1 MTAGK
6 AGSVALVAAA
16 QVLAMS
22 LWFVSAAILPDIVA
36 EAGLTPGRAAALSS
50 AVQIGFVV
58 GALALAVHGTA
69 DRHDPRRVMAGA
81 ALIAAVANALLLV
94 TPLGGIAQVLL
105 RGLTGACLAG
115 VYPVGMKIVIGWGQR
130 DRGLLVG
137 LLVGAI
143 SVGSALPH
151 LLALLGGADWR
162 ITVGAASALAL
173 LAAGLVA
180 RVGLGPHHARAAG
193 FDPGALR
200 LAWRNRQVRLAFT
213 GYFGHMWELYAF
225 WAWIAA
231 ALQASFGGRLADGGL
246 DAARLITFAAMA
258 LGGVMCVPAGW
269 LADRVGKAQVAGA
282 AMAVSGA
289 AAVATALAFGGP
301 IWLSAL
307 LVLIW
312 GAAVVPDSAQF
323 SALVADA
330 APPERAGS
338 LMTLQTA
345 LGFTLTFFT
354 VQAVPAVA
362 AAAGWPAT
370 LALMALGPMAGVA
383 AMHRLIRSSH
393 RGSSKQV

>member
-1 MTAGK
+1 
-6 AGSVALVAAA
+6 
-16 QVLAMS
+16 
-22 LWFVSAAILPDIVA
+22 
-36 EAGLTPGRAAALSS
+36 
-50 AVQIGFVV
+50 
-58 GALALAVHGTA
+58 
-69 DRHDPRRVMAGA
+69 
-81 ALIAAVANALLLV
+81 
-94 TPLGGIAQVLL
+94 
-105 RGLTGACLAG
+105 
-115 VYPVGMKIVIGWGQR
+115 
-130 DRGLLVG
+130 
-137 LLVGAI
+137 
-143 SVGSALPH
+143 
-151 LLALLGGADWR
+151 
-162 ITVGAASALAL
+162 
-173 LAAGLVA
+173 
-180 RVGLGPHHARAAG
+180 
-193 FDPGALR
+193 
-200 LAWRNRQVRLAFT
+200 
-213 GYFGHMWELYAF
+213 
-225 WAWIAA
+225 
-231 ALQASFGGRLADGGL
+231 
-246 DAARLITFAAMA
+246 
-258 LGGVMCVPAGW
+258 MCVPAGW

-362 AAAGWPAT
+362 AATGWPAT